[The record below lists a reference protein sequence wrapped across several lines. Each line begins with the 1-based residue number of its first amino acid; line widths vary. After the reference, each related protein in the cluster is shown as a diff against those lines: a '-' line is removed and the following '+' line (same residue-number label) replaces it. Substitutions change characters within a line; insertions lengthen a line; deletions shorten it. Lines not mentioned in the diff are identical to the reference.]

1 MGQYGEKYIP
11 MGNIAVGSEYLPI
24 LQNHCIY
31 KVQRKLADIVDGHH
45 APGVIDRCAV
55 AGQV

>member
-1 MGQYGEKYIP
+1 
-11 MGNIAVGSEYLPI
+11 MGNIAVGIEYLHI